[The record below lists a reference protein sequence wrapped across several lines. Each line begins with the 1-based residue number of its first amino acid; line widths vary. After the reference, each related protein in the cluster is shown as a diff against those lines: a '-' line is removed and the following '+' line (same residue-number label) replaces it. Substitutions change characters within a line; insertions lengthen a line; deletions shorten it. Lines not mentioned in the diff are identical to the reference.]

1 MLTINGGNTVGCTAS
16 ASLSARP
23 PSTSFRTWASTF
35 ASGLHSVCSSRIV
48 SERSSDRPE
57 LTIVANC
64 LDMIARSLSPTL
76 LPNPG
81 MESSRLSPALA
92 CVIDT
97 GA

>member
-1 MLTINGGNTVGCTAS
+1 MLTIRGGNTVGCTAS

-23 PSTSFRTWASTF
+23 PSTSVRTWASTL

-48 SERSSDRPE
+48 SERSSDSPE

-64 LDMIARSLSPTL
+64 RDMIARSLSPTL
-76 LPNPG
+76 LPKPG
-81 MESSRLSPALA
+81 MMMSRLRPALA
-92 CVIDT
+92 WVIDT